1 VVVAVVEGRLRA
13 SASSALYDDV
23 ITALRS
29 KDYPLSEA
37 KAAIR
42 GIAAIPHISLPV
54 TPEIAL
60 AALELYERHGGSRRL
75 HYFDSFHVATAAL
88 HRLPLITSDKYI
100 IANEGALGIRALDL
114 RKLRSKK

>member
-1 VVVAVVEGRLRA
+1 MLEGRLRA

-29 KDYPLSEA
+29 KDVPLGEV
-37 KAAIR
+37 KATIR
-42 GIAAIPHISLPV
+42 GIAAIPHTPLPV
-54 TPEIAL
+54 TPAIAL
-60 AALELYERHGGSRRL
+60 TTLELYERHGGSRKL
-75 HYFDSFHVATAAL
+75 HYFDSYHVATATH

-114 RKLRSKK
+114 RKLRL